1 MRYTNKRLLADNKF
15 KIGFEF
21 EFVAHELQG
30 VLSNQYRKLRVP
42 ELFLHE
48 LDTCFHVS
56 AQDHKDIVNIL
67 TYSGYNTDKFD
78 YFSVPD
84 DLVEY
89 GPDRM
94 IAALG
99 LMPIK
104 PLYRKV
110 GNRYKDVTDEIKDK
124 MTSFDLSD
132 VKDLVRM
139 IRSLRKCYVDAP
151 VLGNYTSLT
160 TEGEQEAY
168 DAMIRVF
175 KDFTGITLKR
185 VESYDIVTKKNPAWF
200 LTEEY
205 VDDIKEGR
213 IEYGF
218 EVITP
223 PLHPV
228 EALEALRTVMDF
240 LSSDELPFKIRTGVD
255 CGVHIN
261 ISHEDKTYEEV
272 NQTFYGLMFD
282 EEPVIKS
289 FGRSKQHMCA
299 AIRPI
304 ITKEIKRLTR
314 EKAITLLSLNDP
326 ATTQRVLDI
335 IDSFSEAGGLKS
347 ARFTSMEKWGYVEYR
362 MPGGRKYETKYNEI
376 AALTID
382 LLRFT
387 MAYQTDYTKHKVFIG
402 KIRDIMEST
411 GAEES
416 TRKSIIEALPEFLT
430 KFPKP
435 KRPKRID
442 SDELLKIR
450 DV

>member
-1 MRYTNKRLLADNKF
+1 MRYTDNKLLADNKF

-21 EFVAHELQG
+21 EFVAYGLEN
-30 VLSNQYRKLRVP
+30 VLDNQYRKLRVS

-48 LDTCFHVS
+48 LETCFHVS
-56 AQDHKDIVNIL
+56 KQDHKDIENIL
-67 TYSGYNTDKFD
+67 AYSGFNTNRLD

-99 LMPIK
+99 LMPTK
-104 PLYRKV
+104 TVYRKN
-110 GNRYKDVTDEIKDK
+110 GNSYKDVTDEIKDK
-124 MTSFDLSD
+124 MTSFDLTD
-132 VKDLVRM
+132 PKDLVRM
-139 IRSLRKCYVDAP
+139 IRSLRKCYVDTP
-151 VLGNYTSLT
+151 VLGNYTALT
-160 TEGEQEAY
+160 KEGEDEAY
-168 DAMIRVF
+168 KSVMRAF
-175 KDFTGITLKR
+175 KDFSGISMKR
-185 VESYDIVTKKNPAWF
+185 VESYDVATKKKPSWY

-205 VDDIKEGR
+205 VDDISEGR

-218 EVITP
+218 EIVTP
-223 PLHPV
+223 PMHPV
-228 EALEALRTVMDF
+228 TALEALQTVFNF
-240 LSSDELPFKIRTGVD
+240 LNSDKIPFKVKTGTD

-261 ISHEDKTYEEV
+261 ISHEDKTHREV

-289 FGRSKQHMCA
+289 FGRSKQHMCSA
-299 AIRPI
+299 VRPR

-314 EKAITLLSLNDP
+314 EHAITISSLDDP

-335 IDSFSEAGGLKS
+335 IGSVSEDGGLRS
-347 ARFTSMEKWGYVEYR
+347 ARFTSIEKWGYVEYR
-362 MPGGRKYETKYNEI
+362 MPGGKKYQTKYKEI
-376 AALTID
+376 AALTIA

-387 MAYQTDYTKHKVFIG
+387 MTYQSDYTKHKVFIG
-402 KIRDIMEST
+402 KIRAIMESVGVEDTT
-411 GAEES
+411 GK
-416 TRKSIIEALPEFLT
+416 TIIEALPDFLT
-430 KFPKP
+430 KFPKY

-442 SDELLKIR
+442 SEELLKIR